1 MTDLHCLY
9 ALSHSLYSG
18 RARAY
23 LIKQRIAFQER
34 STGHES
40 FKAEVLP
47 KAKLATIPTLVTP
60 QERSFGTALRSLSIL
75 SRPMA
80 APANHRGLA
89 SKLSA
94 RCST

>member
-47 KAKLATIPTLVTP
+47 KAKLATIPTL
-60 QERSFGTALRSLSIL
+60 GH
-75 SRPMA
+75 SRR
-80 APANHRGLA
+80 RGH
-89 SKLSA
+89 SGR
-94 RCST
+94 RCDH